1 MLARGSGI
9 CARTD
14 SQSGIEEG
22 ATASF
27 AVKVYDYQWATT
39 FGMSAEQAAAELV
52 RDGMDTVLIRNA
64 IDPLPNS
71 GVDQLAYLA
80 AAGGVALPGDRAW
93 SDALRASG
101 LEVLQTTALFFDPDL
116 VQRFPDARPID
127 ATGAPSTGFDWY
139 LGVCPTHEGYLETK
153 IARLVRVVDE
163 LEPDGVFLSFTRF
176 PGFWENWLPDYR
188 FTAADQFC
196 FCDRCRSR
204 FAAETG
210 TLLPED
216 DLPAQATAI
225 LRGHAEAW
233 HAWRAGVV
241 HEAIR
246 RIREAVSAGREG
258 FPVVLNT
265 LPFPPSDYAGADVR
279 RTIAAQD
286 LALLSDVIVRFELMT
301 YLQILHRPDSWLES
315 VVTEARSQAPQ
326 REMLC
331 TLQVAPLYTEG
342 IHAGRGRLPDIS
354 AEEMG
359 ATARAALAA
368 GVDGLVFYHWTDFLE
383 DAAQGGRKRTVLR
396 EVTGA

>member
-1 MLARGSGI
+1 M
-9 CARTD
+9 
-14 SQSGIEEG
+14 EED

-80 AAGGVALPGDRAW
+80 AAGGVSLPGDRIW
-93 SDALRASG
+93 SDALRAAG
-101 LEVLQTTALFFDPDL
+101 MQVLQTTALFFDPEL
-116 VQRFPDARPID
+116 VQRFPDARPVD
-127 ATGAPSTGFDWY
+127 ANGAPSTGFDWY

-153 IARLVRVVDE
+153 SARLVRVVEE
-163 LEPDGVFLSFTRF
+163 LEPDGLFLSFTRF

-210 TLLPED
+210 TPLPAG
-216 DLPAQATAI
+216 DLPDQVAAI
-225 LRGHAEAW
+225 LRDHAQAW
-233 HAWRAGVV
+233 HTWRAKVV
-241 HEAIR
+241 YEAIA
-246 RIREAVSAGREG
+246 RIRSAVTAGREN
-258 FPVVLNT
+258 FPVMLNT
-265 LPFPPSDYAGADVR
+265 LPFPPSDYGGADVR
-279 RTIAAQD
+279 RTIAAQN
-286 LALLSDVIVRFELMT
+286 LALLSDVIDRFELMT
-301 YLQILHRPDSWLES
+301 YLQILNRPDSWLEA
-315 VVTEARSQAPQ
+315 VVSEARAQAPQ
-326 REMLC
+326 RAMLC

-342 IHAGRGRLPDIS
+342 IHAGRGRAPEIS

-368 GVDGLVFYHWTDFLE
+368 GADGLVFYHWTDFLE
-383 DAAQGGRKRTVLR
+383 DEAQGGRKRAVLR
-396 EVTGA
+396 EMTGA